1 MFCPQMRAT
10 EKTMRVLV
18 IEDNAGDARLL
29 REMFGKERPGTFAV
43 THLSLMS
50 EAVIH
55 LAKGEADIVL
65 LDLGLPDAH
74 GLESVRRAHA
84 AAPNIPLIVLTA
96 LDDEALAADAMK
108 EGAQDYLIKGQ
119 IENRAL
125 PRALRHAIDRHRI
138 QLETAYIAQHDAVTN
153 LPNRLVLNDRISQ
166 AISLARRRT
175 AATAVMFVDLDRF
188 KHINDSLGHAVGDQL
203 LQSVSTRLVTCVR
216 GSDTVSRQGGDEFVI
231 LLSEIANP
239 DDAAK
244 CARRILLSLSSPHFI
259 AGQELHID
267 GSIGISICP
276 SDGADAETLIKNAD
290 MAMYHAKEIGRN
302 NFQFFKAEMNS
313 RAVERQSLETSLRR
327 AFERD
332 EFLLHYQPMV
342 NLFTGEITGV
352 EALIRWQHP
361 DRGLVPPAQFVPI
374 AEDCGLIIKIGRW
387 VLNEACRQV
396 RAWHGAG
403 LPQLRVAV
411 NVSAIEFRNKDF
423 VEGVRSIISETGL
436 DPRFLELELTESV
449 LMGDA
454 RFAAS
459 VLQEI
464 KSMGI
469 RIAVDDFGT
478 GYSSLSYLREFP
490 IDILKIDR
498 SFINQITADCDS
510 STIVDAIISMGKS
523 LKHVVVAEGI
533 ETQYQRTYLQAHN
546 CEEGQGYL
554 FSKPL
559 PAGQFAVLLQM
570 GITETLIR

>member
-1 MFCPQMRAT
+1 MKENT
-10 EKTMRVLV
+10 LRVVV

-29 REMFGKERPGTFAV
+29 REMFSKERAGTFEM
-43 THLSLMS
+43 THFTHMRDAL
-50 EAVIH
+50 VH
-55 LAKGEADIVL
+55 LARGEADVVL
-65 LDLGLPDAH
+65 LDLGLPDAY
-74 GLESVRRAHA
+74 GLESVRRVHA
-84 AAPNIPLIVLTA
+84 AAPDIPLIVLTS
-96 LDDEALAADAMK
+96 LDDEVLAAEAMK

-138 QLETAYIAQHDAVTN
+138 QIETAYIAQHDAVTN

-166 AISLARRRT
+166 AISLARRRR

-203 LQSVSTRLVTCVR
+203 LQSVSTRLVACVR
-216 GSDTVSRQGGDEFVI
+216 SSDTVSRQGGDEFVI

-239 DDAAK
+239 EDAAK
-244 CARRILLSLSSPHFI
+244 CARKILLSLNSPHFI

-276 SDGADAETLIKNAD
+276 ADGADAETLIKNAD

-313 RAVERQSLETSLRR
+313 KAVERQSLETSLRG

-332 EFLLHYQPMV
+332 EFLLHYQPKV
-342 NLFTGEITGV
+342 NLFTGEITSV
-352 EALIRWQHP
+352 EALIRWQRP

-396 RAWHGAG
+396 RAWHDAG
-403 LPQLRVAV
+403 LSQLRVAV

-423 VEGVRSIISETGL
+423 VEGVRAILSETGL
-436 DPRFLELELTESV
+436 QAQFLELELTESV

-454 RFAAS
+454 KFAAS

-464 KSMGI
+464 KDMGI

-490 IDILKIDR
+490 IDTLKIDR
-498 SFINQITADCDS
+498 SFINQVTADSDD
-510 STIVDAIISMGKS
+510 STIVNAIISMGKS
-523 LKHVVVAEGI
+523 LKYLVVAEGI
-533 ETQYQRTYLQAHN
+533 ETPGQKAYLQSHH
-546 CEEGQGYL
+546 CEEGQGFL

-559 PAGQFAVLLQM
+559 PAAGFAELLQKGM
-570 GITETLIR
+570 IEATVQ

>member
-1 MFCPQMRAT
+1 
-10 EKTMRVLV
+10 
-18 IEDNAGDARLL
+18 
-29 REMFGKERPGTFAV
+29 
-43 THLSLMS
+43 
-50 EAVIH
+50 
-55 LAKGEADIVL
+55 
-65 LDLGLPDAH
+65 
-74 GLESVRRAHA
+74 
-84 AAPNIPLIVLTA
+84 
-96 LDDEALAADAMK
+96 
-108 EGAQDYLIKGQ
+108 
-119 IENRAL
+119 
-125 PRALRHAIDRHRI
+125 
-138 QLETAYIAQHDAVTN
+138 
-153 LPNRLVLNDRISQ
+153 VLNDRISQ

-244 CARRILLSLSSPHFI
+244 CARKILLSLSSPHFI

-327 AFERD
+327 ALERN
-332 EFLLHYQPMV
+332 EFLLHYQPKV
-342 NLFTGEITGV
+342 NLVTGEITSV

-387 VLNEACRQV
+387 VLKEACRQLRV
-396 RAWHGAG
+396 WHDAG
-403 LPQLRVAV
+403 LPQLSIAV

-423 VEGVRSIISETGL
+423 VEGVRAIISETGL
-436 DPRFLELELTESV
+436 ETRFLELELTESV

-464 KSMGI
+464 KGMGI

-498 SFINQITADCDS
+498 SFINQITADCDG

-523 LKHVVVAEGI
+523 LKHVVVAEGV
-533 ETQYQRTYLQAHN
+533 ETQDQRIYLQAHN
-546 CEEGQGYL
+546 CEQGQGYL
-554 FSKPL
+554 FSRPL
-559 PAGQFAVLLQM
+559 PAAQFAVLLQT
-570 GITETLIR
+570 GIAEPLVR